1 MAKKCAPILA
11 VDDDPH
17 IRRLIDRS
25 LRAEGY
31 ETEVAV
37 DSESAIEALRRGSY
51 SLVLLD
57 VMMPGET
64 GFDLARRIR
73 AGDAGEANRA
83 VPILFVTAEDDGN
96 SFEVSFEVG
105 AIGYVTKPFEPDALV
120 DQVGSML
127 HG

>member
-1 MAKKCAPILA
+1 MNKCAPILA
-11 VDDDPH
+11 VDDDPQ

-31 ETEVAV
+31 ATEIAT
-37 DSESAIEALRRGSY
+37 SAENALDVLRKSDRY
-51 SLVLLD
+51 ALLLLD

-73 AGDAGEANRA
+73 NGEAGEVHRD
-83 VPILFVTAEDDGN
+83 VPILFVTAEDDEQ
-96 SFEVSFEVG
+96 SFENSFEVG

-120 DQVGSML
+120 ESVSSML